1 MANEEFSPEPT
12 GKRAPWISTRELVEG
27 GLMVALA
34 TVLSFLK
41 IWDSPYGGSVTV
53 LSMAPIILYSLRWGV
68 KPGLVAGLAHALIQL
83 IQGMS
88 DVMYVPTAGGIA
100 AAIILDYLLPFTLLG
115 LGGIFRGV
123 KFTKN
128 DTANLILAAALGALL
143 VTVLRF
149 GCHLLSGV
157 YIWYE
162 LDKVWYADEPDHLV
176 FQVGSWAFSA
186 IYNGTYMLPEII
198 ATTVATPILAKALEK
213 VNKK

>member
-1 MANEEFSPEPT
+1 MANEERNPKSA
-12 GKRAPWISTRELVEG
+12 GKGTPWLPTRELVEG

-34 TVLSFLK
+34 TVLSYLK
-41 IWDSPYGGSVTV
+41 LWDAPYGGSVTL
-53 LSMAPIILYSLRWGV
+53 LSMVPIILYSLRWGV

-83 IQGMS
+83 IQGMG

-115 LGGIFRGV
+115 LGGLFRSV

-128 DTANLILAAALGALL
+128 SAVNLILAAVLGALL
-143 VTVLRF
+143 VTLIRY

-176 FQVGSWAFSA
+176 FQVGAWAFSA
-186 IYNGTYMLPEII
+186 IYNGGYMVPEII
-198 ATTVATPILAKALEK
+198 STTVATPILATALK
-213 VNKK
+213 RVNKH